1 MALGAQGRS
10 TSPNLGEGERFAE
23 DPQGK
28 HGEECPG
35 QDTCVKTQRE
45 EELALSEELSTP
57 CGWSLEG
64 RRKSVSQEAKEGPAG
79 GAFRGQLAPKDL
91 KDQEAAVPFE
101 TWTHTIGVSVSAGKI
116 PTWVLHTPRSR
127 SLLATPA
134 RELFLGTSACFLVDM
149 LCFVIYTCPPG
160 LSECPLQTLTFS
172 SAKPLCF
179 LLITVVL
186 IELANGNRVPGT
198 ALNALCI

>member
-10 TSPNLGEGERFAE
+10 TSPNLGEEGRFPE
-23 DPQGK
+23 DLQGRR
-28 HGEECPG
+28 GEECPG
-35 QDTCVKTQRE
+35 QETCVKTQRE
-45 EELALSEELSTP
+45 EERALSEELGTP

-64 RRKSVSQEAKEGPAG
+64 PRKSVRHEAKEGPAG

-101 TWTHTIGVSVSAGKI
+101 TWTHTIGVSGSAGKI
-116 PTWVLHTPRSR
+116 PTWVLHTPRSS
-127 SLLATPA
+127 SLLATPPPTPPPPF

-160 LSECPLQTLTFS
+160 LSECPLQTVTFS

-179 LLITVVL
+179 LLIIVVL
-186 IELANGNRVPGT
+186 ID
-198 ALNALCI
+198 